1 MPMSRT
7 TTLAHLVI
15 ASALGV
21 LLTACQS
28 STPTGETGSHPASAS
43 PQQQS
48 TTMPATAA
56 TGPGL
61 TPHQRLMTLASSVAS
76 TPADASTGLPYTYLH
91 TQSWTRATNVIT
103 RSDVCRWRRDSD
115 SSGRELTR
123 RLRDVPGLTHR
134 PTPAERSSFPAAPK
148 KTTRYLAGELQP
160 YLAEPLPVDATT
172 LAGSLAP
179 RELANEP
186 AYPRMLVHGVIG
198 LATSQY
204 LSQEQRAETLRVL
217 AGVPNISFEGEQTD
231 LAGRAGLG
239 FSVTADG
246 STTQLILN
254 PGTGEVLS
262 AHEQV
267 TGARAGLFSL
277 VLILERGRAA
287 TDTSTPSSRP

>member
-1 MPMSRT
+1 
-7 TTLAHLVI
+7 
-15 ASALGV
+15 
-21 LLTACQS
+21 
-28 STPTGETGSHPASAS
+28 
-43 PQQQS
+43 
-48 TTMPATAA
+48 
-56 TGPGL
+56 
-61 TPHQRLMTLASSVAS
+61 MTLAASVGS
-76 TPADASTGLPYTYLH
+76 TPADASTNLPYTYLH

-103 RSDVCRWRRDSD
+103 RSDVRRWRRDTD

-123 RLRDVPGLTHR
+123 RLPDVPGLTHR
-134 PTPAERSSFPAAPK
+134 PTPAERSRFPAASE
-148 KTTRYLAGELQP
+148 KTTRYLAGELPP
-160 YLAEPLPVDATT
+160 YLAEPLPADATT

-204 LSQEQRAETLRVL
+204 LSQEQRAEILRVL
-217 AGVPNISFEGEQTD
+217 AGVPNISFGGEQTD

-239 FSVTADG
+239 FSVTVDG

-277 VLILERGRAA
+277 VLILDRGRAA
-287 TDTSTPSSRP
+287 TYTSTPSSRP